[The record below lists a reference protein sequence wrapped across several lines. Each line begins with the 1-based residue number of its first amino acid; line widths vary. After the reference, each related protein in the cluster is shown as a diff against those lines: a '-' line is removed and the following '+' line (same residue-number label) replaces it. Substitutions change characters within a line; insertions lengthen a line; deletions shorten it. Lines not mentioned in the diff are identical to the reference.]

1 MESVLNKFKTRILV
15 AKVSL
20 NVQGGRRGRRRRCQR
35 RGVEQE
41 TRTQGEGTGC
51 CQGGRVRFAVELDV
65 FGKGELCEDEVEM
78 MMRWR

>member
-1 MESVLNKFKTRILV
+1 MY
-15 AKVSL
+15 KV
-20 NVQGGRRGRRRRCQR
+20 GGEDIIGDDSA

-41 TRTQGEGTGC
+41 TRTKGEGAGC
-51 CQGGRVRFAVELDV
+51 CQGGHVRLAVELDV